1 MVRKKKSQP
10 KALAPRISVRKGVTK
25 KKPSKRK
32 SILLNQE
39 AKCPA
44 SQSCRLTSKKN
55 VCCKDLSDAELI
67 TLIQIQKKNKEAYY
81 NLTER
86 YSKKLFTYIFHF
98 VGDKS
103 ETEDI
108 LQNVFSKTYK
118 NLDKFDVSRKFS
130 SWIYRIAHNKVISHF
145 RKVTARPKTMTYEGD
160 SQLLNILASEEDIA
174 KSMEKRH
181 DAAEV
186 RDVLD
191 ELDEKYREALVLKFL
206 EEKDYKEIS
215 DILEKPMGTVATLI
229 NRAKKQFKEKVEA
242 KQKTEKG

>member
-1 MVRKKKSQP
+1 
-10 KALAPRISVRKGVTK
+10 
-25 KKPSKRK
+25 
-32 SILLNQE
+32 
-39 AKCPA
+39 
-44 SQSCRLTSKKN
+44 
-55 VCCKDLSDAELI
+55 
-67 TLIQIQKKNKEAYY
+67 
-81 NLTER
+81 
-86 YSKKLFTYIFHF
+86 
-98 VGDKS
+98 
-103 ETEDI
+103 
-108 LQNVFSKTYK
+108 
-118 NLDKFDVSRKFS
+118 
-130 SWIYRIAHNKVISHF
+130 
-145 RKVTARPKTMTYEGD
+145 MTYEGD